1 MLNVYGSF
9 CFGGCG
15 QILWKFVGNVLRFCF
30 LIDRNLQG
38 RANLPVDNSWVYL
51 SSGCIV
57 VSFSSHI
64 QGFKFHQDLIFIPT
78 KELDPLKWNFL
89 DWTLGS
95 EQKHLNVIVL
105 HYFTVEDF
113 VKEKKLICVLFS
125 LVKIR
130 LKAKLIIRKQI
141 EIDENAP
148 LVLNI

>member
-15 QILWKFVGNVLRFCF
+15 QILWKFVGSVVRFFF
-30 LIDRNLQG
+30 LVDRNLQG
-38 RANLPVDNSWVYL
+38 RPNLPVDNYWFYL

-57 VSFSSHI
+57 VSFSTHI

-89 DWTLGS
+89 DWTPGS
-95 EQKHLNVIVL
+95 EQKHLNIIVL
-105 HYFTVEDF
+105 HYFTVGF
-113 VKEKKLICVLFS
+113 CKREKTYLCLFS

-130 LKAKLIIRKQI
+130 CKAKLIIRKQI
-141 EIDENAP
+141 EIDENAS